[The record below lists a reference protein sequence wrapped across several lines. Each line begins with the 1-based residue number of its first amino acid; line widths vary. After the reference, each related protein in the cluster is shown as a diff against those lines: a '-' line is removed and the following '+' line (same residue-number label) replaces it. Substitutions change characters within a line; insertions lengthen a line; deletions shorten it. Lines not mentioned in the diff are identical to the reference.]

1 MAAARMRPVKL
12 WSPQLEWEQRP
23 DGSWL
28 IWRADPLGPYP
39 RRVTDRLID
48 WAGRTPNRPWL
59 QERGADGAWTGVTYA
74 EALDRARRLGQAIL
88 GRGLSADRPLLILSG
103 NSVDHGLLAIAAQHV
118 GVPSAA
124 VSTAYSL
131 VSGDHGKLRDI
142 VGQITPGMVFA
153 DDGARYAKAI
163 AATIDPSVPVV
174 VRRNPIP
181 GRACLLL
188 DDLLKTEP
196 TEAVDRAHE
205 AVTPDTVA
213 KFLFTSGTTGSPK
226 AVIQTHGM
234 LCANQE
240 MVADCYAFM
249 REEPPVLLD
258 WAPWNHVAA
267 GSKTFNLVLFNGGTY
282 YIDHGKPT
290 PDGIKETIRN
300 LREVSPTWYFNVPV
314 GYEMLAHAMEG
325 DEALRES
332 FFRDLKLMMYAGA
345 GMAQH
350 TWDQLNALSEG
361 TLGTRVL
368 LATGLG
374 STETAPFALKS
385 SELLDSAGNV
395 GIPAQGVVLKLTPV
409 GDRLE
414 ARMKGPHI
422 TPGYWRN
429 PKLTA
434 EAFDEEGFYCLGDA
448 LRFAVPGDPR
458 RGFFFDGRIAENFKL
473 RTGTWVGVGALRATL
488 VNDLGGLAR
497 DAVIAGEDREELGA
511 LLLPSWPDLRALLPD
526 GGALDED
533 ALLAHPTVREA
544 IRQRLRGHARAATGS
559 ATRVMRVMLL
569 DRPLSIDRGEVT
581 DKGSVNQRAVLR
593 NHPDL
598 IEALY
603 GDDPRVIRLAIG
615 ELAA

>member
-88 GRGLSADRPLLILSG
+88 DRGLSADRPLLILSG

-153 DDGARYAKAI
+153 DDGTRYAKAI